1 MKKRSGRLTYPMA
14 PRQQHNW
21 DWRAATNFI
30 LGGAG
35 GGLLLCTPL
44 AGFEAL
50 TTRIAILLG
59 LALVGTGLT
68 SVWFEI
74 GRPWRAL
81 NVFLHFSRSW
91 MTREAV
97 AGLLLFISGALALVT
112 LQPALV
118 VLSGLIG
125 LSFLSCQA
133 RMLAVNK
140 GIPTWR
146 HPASIPL
153 MTATGLAEG
162 AGLLVCVLA
171 FSSLATES
179 LVLGV
184 LIALLA
190 ARALFWRRYL
200 AGLIADGAP
209 DDALNVLRGFGP
221 RFLLLGHL
229 LPILA
234 AVAALTGIPGGPAL
248 MLVAGIMA
256 TAGGWQL
263 KFTLMLRAAF
273 TQGLALPRLPVRGQG
288 TGGPAV
294 KPGWHA
300 APRPIAGQQEI
311 AG

>member
-1 MKKRSGRLTYPMA
+1 MKKRSRRLTYPMA

-35 GGLLLCTPL
+35 GGLILCTPL
-44 AGFEAL
+44 AGFEPLA
-50 TTRIAILLG
+50 TRIAVLLG
-59 LALVGTGLT
+59 LVLVGTGLT

-97 AGLLLFISGALALVT
+97 SGSLLFISGALALVT

-125 LSFLSCQA
+125 LSFLYCQA

-153 MTATGLAEG
+153 MTATGLSEG

-171 FSSLATES
+171 FSSPATGSLALGA
-179 LVLGV
+179 LVALLTARALAVGV
-184 LIALLA
+184 SIAGAVQLVWLLA
-190 ARALFWRRYL
+190 AASRA
-200 AGLIADGAP
+200 
-209 DDALNVLRGFGP
+209 
-221 RFLLLGHL
+221 
-229 LPILA
+229 
-234 AVAALTGIPGGPAL
+234 
-248 MLVAGIMA
+248 
-256 TAGGWQL
+256 
-263 KFTLMLRAAF
+263 
-273 TQGLALPRLPVRGQG
+273 GLALRLPRPRLTPGVRRLL
-288 TGGPAV
+288 
-294 KPGWHA
+294 K
-300 APRPIAGQQEI
+300 
-311 AG
+311 